1 MTLVELEGLELDSE
15 IDDRETWD
23 VQFVLEQILTNIDA
37 ENLNGHAY

>member
-23 VQFVLEQILTNIDA
+23 VQFVLEQILTNIDT